1 MKLNKLIA
9 GAAAIA
15 MLGSLVTAVPAMA
28 VEQET
33 MVITVSEDYQFNG
46 KSDSTNGKGS
56 NSGSIEV
63 RRDGDG
69 DYLGVLEFDLTE
81 LKALKETGAAIDSVQ
96 LQLVTERSKSSNT
109 ELEIKSIDINL
120 NSNTTYSDITTAM
133 NTGNNVGS
141 ITLKRGIAGKA
152 IFDGTKD
159 SDSRYGDLSLWTST
173 TDITEAV
180 DTEED
185 NNIILTLRNSGD
197 DGQQQKFISSKLATD
212 YESGTKTRRST
223 ALYNFGIIDTNK
235 VLTDDEYAALDVS
248 SVVPQLIVT
257 YTPYDT
263 TGKVA
268 RIGSAYYE
276 TLADAINAA
285 SSDDTV
291 VLVDDAVIDSPLYVN
306 KDGNKN
312 ITLSGNNHTVTL
324 NGTLE
329 FSNSNKFNVSDVT
342 FDGNSGVDMKN
353 STVITAN
360 NVSFNK
366 LSLGGAGNASK
377 GTLTSCNVANLST
390 YGRITLDSTS
400 VGEVV
405 FSNVKASGD
414 TPCIIMTNNSTVASA
429 KLLKVEKPTLPY
441 TLFYG
446 EGAPATITGVPEGYE
461 YSNGVLSKKQ
471 SETSPSAS
479 YKLIQEWADADDPA
493 SAWKLTVNPGT
504 YTIDSFTLLISD
516 GTTNYPA
523 TNSPNSTQVSDGA
536 VVFGVA
542 VNRAASFVQGM
553 TLNITSGSASS
564 PIEATVESAE

>member
-1 MKLNKLIA
+1 MKSNKLIA

-63 RRDGDG
+63 RRDEDG
-69 DYLGVLEFDLTE
+69 DYLGVLEFDLTDLKELQDAGATIEKVE
-81 LKALKETGAAIDSVQ
+81 LKLI
-96 LQLVTERSKSSNT
+96 TERSKSSNT

-120 NSNTTYSDITTAM
+120 NSNPTYGDITTAM

-159 SDSRYGDLSLWTST
+159 SDSRYGELSLWTST
-173 TDITEAV
+173 TDITTAV
-180 DTEED
+180 YNEKD
-185 NNIILTLRNSGD
+185 NNIILTLRNSGN
-197 DGQQQKFISSKLATD
+197 DGEQQKFISSKLATD

-329 FSNSNKFNVSDVT
+329 FKDSNKFNVSDVT
-342 FDGNSGVDMKN
+342 FNGNSGVDMKN
-353 STVITAN
+353 STVITADNVKFN
-360 NVSFNK
+360 NIT
-366 LSLGGAGNASK
+366 LGGSSGSK
-377 GTLTSCNVANLST
+377 GTLTNCTVTNMTT
-390 YGRITLDSTS
+390 YGKISLLGTAVTNAKYIIGKSTTNDKPYLILDEKSS
-400 VGEVV
+400 VENL
-405 FSNVKASGD
+405 NVDSID
-414 TPCIIMTNNSTVASA
+414 SSSA
-429 KLLKVEKPTLPY
+429 PY
-441 TLFYG
+441 TLFDG
-446 EGAPATITGVPEGYE
+446 NGTVTNVTVPDGYE
-461 YSNGVLSKKQ
+461 YSNGVLSEKQ
-471 SETSPSAS
+471 AETPSSAS
-479 YKLIQEWADADDPA
+479 YELIQEWADADDPA
-493 SAWKLTVNPGT
+493 SAWELTVNPGT
-504 YTIDSFTLLISD
+504 YTIDSFTLSISD

-523 TNSPNSTQVSDGA
+523 TNSPNSTQVSGGSA
-536 VVFGVA
+536 VFGVA
-542 VNRAASFVQGM
+542 VNKAASFVQGM
-553 TLNITSGSASS
+553 TLNVTSGSASS
-564 PIEATVESAE
+564 SIDATAE